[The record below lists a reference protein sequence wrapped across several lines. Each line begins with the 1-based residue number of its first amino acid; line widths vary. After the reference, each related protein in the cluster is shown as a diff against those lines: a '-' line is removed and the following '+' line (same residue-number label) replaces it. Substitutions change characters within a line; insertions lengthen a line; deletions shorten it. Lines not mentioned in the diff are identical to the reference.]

1 MNKSVILLIIVV
13 LLKIGNAS
21 GQGETVLIPYFTNLI
36 RNAKATKDL
45 YIKSVKIQEDLQKM
59 AKNAKWIKDVK
70 TTKDIIKQADNVVCM
85 LREYHILEG
94 IKSNLVHESN
104 INSCIYD
111 ARNDMLL
118 IKANWVFD
126 QTELILSKLSMDPA
140 DRQSA
145 LNDIVENIDELITEI
160 LRRTNLLKSEI
171 NQAAI
176 ERMAELERIPPRMP
190 EFAPGTETLELR
202 TYRQPLYN
210 EPEYE
215 HGIDEVKL
223 KKGQKAIMKLANK
236 AINIILLLYLIAMA
250 WAIMRGREIGQ
261 VLINAMVAIVIWDII
276 KIVLG

>member
-45 YIKSVKIQEDLQKM
+45 YIKSVRIQEDLQKM

>member
-1 MNKSVILLIIVV
+1 MLLIIVV
-13 LLKIGNAS
+13 LFKINNVS
-21 GQGETVLIPYFTNLI
+21 GQSATLIPYFTNLI
-36 RNAKATKDL
+36 RNAKATKEL
-45 YIKSVKIQEDLQKM
+45 YEKSVKIQEDLQKM

-70 TTKDIIKQADNVVCM
+70 TTKDIIRQADNVVCM

-104 INSCIYD
+104 INSCLYD

-126 QTELILSKLSMDPA
+126 QTELVLSKLAMDPA

-160 LRRTNLLKSEI
+160 LNRTNLLNSEI
-171 NQAAI
+171 MQEI
-176 ERMAELERIPPRMP
+176 MERMAELERIPPRMP
-190 EFAPGTETLELR
+190 ELPPGTAELELR
-202 TYRQPLYN
+202 DVRETLY
-210 EPEYE
+210 EAPEYE
-215 HGIDEVKL
+215 HGIDEAKL
-223 KKGQKAIMKLANK
+223 KKGQKAIMKLASK

-276 KIVLG
+276 KILLG

>member
-21 GQGETVLIPYFTNLI
+21 GQGETILIPYFTNLI

-45 YIKSVKIQEDLQKM
+45 YIKSVKIQEELQKM

-94 IKSNLVHESN
+94 IKANLVHETN

-126 QTELILSKLSMDPA
+126 QTELVLSKLAMDPA

-160 LRRTNLLKSEI
+160 LRRTNLLQSEI

-176 ERMAELERIPPRMP
+176 EKIAELIIIPPLMP
-190 EFAPGTETLELR
+190 EFLPRTETLELIK
-202 TYRQPLYN
+202 YRKPLYN

-223 KKGQKAIMKLANK
+223 KKGQKAIMKLASK

>member
-223 KKGQKAIMKLANK
+223 KKGQKAIMKLASK

>member
-1 MNKSVILLIIVV
+1 
-13 LLKIGNAS
+13 
-21 GQGETVLIPYFTNLI
+21 
-36 RNAKATKDL
+36 
-45 YIKSVKIQEDLQKM
+45 M